1 MTCGFSTLALT
12 LLNWRGPMHRRM
24 ERGVVQLLVMGVL
37 AAVKVVVTGTVI
49 AVLVGQG
56 EQGTT
61 LSAR

>member
-1 MTCGFSTLALT
+1 
-12 LLNWRGPMHRRM
+12 M

-56 EQGTT
+56 EQGAT